1 MSSIIGW
8 DVGGAHLKAALVE
21 DGRLAKVVQLPCE
34 LWRGMDR
41 LEIALDQAT
50 AGSVMRSIMPSP
62 PPASLS
68 TTSPTAS
75 RVLTA
80 S

>member
-21 DGRLAKVVQLPCE
+21 GGRLIDVVQLSCE

-50 AGSVMRSIMPSP
+50 ARLGTR
-62 PPASLS
+62 
-68 TTSPTAS
+68 
-75 RVLTA
+75 
-80 S
+80 